1 MPPIQAVVRLLERP
15 RFAPSLALCA
25 TGAAIPA
32 VVLLA
37 FGHAHLHLGSTL
49 HFTAVGAAALAAAGA
64 SLALTIVGA
73 RRRDGRTVLVGT
85 AFSAMAALLLVH
97 GLATPGVIVDYSGV
111 AALSGAATLPVG
123 AALLA
128 LSRLAPFRGAR
139 GVRLLLAIQVVVLLG
154 ILALGVVGLTAESLV
169 PDVPAVGSP
178 AALALLAVGLGL
190 FGLLALHALDT
201 FLLTRR
207 PSDAAVVIGI
217 GFLASALAGALVMEY
232 FELGWWLGHAYEI
245 VGIGLVGA
253 AAAGDLHR
261 ANQSRPLTGGLPAA
275 DLVAAEETFLG
286 SRVRSL
292 VLRLGA
298 KDDYTEEHTRRVAM
312 LGVQVGEELG
322 LPPVRLRSLA
332 TGGLLHDIGKLAVPD
347 AILKKPGALDD
358 DEFDVI
364 RRHPDWGHHLLGEL
378 GDFSHD
384 VRRLV
389 RDHHER
395 LDGSGYP
402 RGLTQ
407 AQLDLETRI
416 LAVCDVYDAL
426 ISNRVY
432 RAAWSHDEAMCL
444 LREGAGA
451 LFDTHCVNALGRVL
465 DRQAERLPVA
475 V

>member
-1 MPPIQAVVRLLERP
+1 MLERP
-15 RFAPSLALCA
+15 RLAPSLAIC
-25 TGAAIPA
+25 
-32 VVLLA
+32 
-37 FGHAHLHLGSTL
+37 
-49 HFTAVGAAALAAAGA
+49 AVGAAVPALLLLAVGARHVHFGTTVHFLGVGATAAVAAGA

-73 RRRDGRTVLVGT
+73 RRKDARTVLVGT

-111 AALSGAATLPVG
+111 SALSGAATLPAG
-123 AALLA
+123 AAILALSQLPALRGPRGIAPLLA
-128 LSRLAPFRGAR
+128 LQA
-139 GVRLLLAIQVVVLLG
+139 VVLVV
-154 ILALGVVGLTAESLV
+154 ILALGFVGLTFESVV
-169 PDVPAVGSP
+169 PDVPEAGSP
-178 AALALLAVGLGL
+178 AAIALLFVGLAI
-190 FGLLALHALDT
+190 FGLLALRTIDT

-217 GFLASALAGALVMEY
+217 AFLAAALAGALVYEY

-245 VGIGLVGA
+245 VGIALVGA
-253 AAAGDLHR
+253 AVAVDLHR
-261 ANQSRPLTGGLPAA
+261 ASQSRPLTGGLPAA
-275 DLVAAEETFLG
+275 DLVANCETFLG
-286 SRVRSL
+286 SRVRAL
-292 VLRLGA
+292 VLRLA
-298 KDDYTEEHTRRVAM
+298 DKDEYTEEHTRRVAM

-322 LPPVRLRSLA
+322 LPPLRLRALA

-347 AILKKPGALDD
+347 AILKKPGALDEA
-358 DEFDVI
+358 EFDVI
-364 RRHPDWGHHLLGEL
+364 RRHPEWGHHLLGEL
-378 GDFSHD
+378 GDFPRD

-389 RDHHER
+389 LDHHER

-432 RAAWSHDEAMCL
+432 RAAWTHERAMAL
-444 LREGAGA
+444 LSEGAGD
-451 LFDTHCVNALGRVL
+451 LFDRRCVEALGRVL
-465 DRQAERLPVA
+465 SRETELQVA